1 MIENSNNEVKTI
13 NNMVEKPQERI
24 EEYHAQLTPEEEQA
38 IQYEKMAK
46 RLDDIQNDCF
56 RNPFLTSTQKVAF
69 SQKIRPVIGHCTGKV
84 RYLRGEITPEEI
96 KRNKEEM
103 AKRRDERNANKR
115 N

>member
-1 MIENSNNEVKTI
+1 MID
-13 NNMVEKPQERI
+13 NNMVNKPQETI
-24 EEYHAQLTPEEEQA
+24 NEYHAQLTAKEEQA

-46 RLDDIQNDCF
+46 RLDNLQNEWF
-56 RNPFLTSTQKVAF
+56 NNPFLTATQKVSF

-103 AKRRDERNANKR
+103 EKRRDERNANKK

>member
-1 MIENSNNEVKTI
+1 MDNNIV
-13 NNMVEKPQERI
+13 NKPQEI
-24 EEYHAQLTPEEEQA
+24 INEYHAQLTAKEEQA

-46 RLDDIQNDCF
+46 RLDDIQNECF
-56 RNPFLTSTQKVAF
+56 RNPILTSTQKVAF

-103 AKRRDERNANKR
+103 DKKRNERNANKR
-115 N
+115 D

>member
-1 MIENSNNEVKTI
+1 MDNNIV
-13 NNMVEKPQERI
+13 NKPQEI
-24 EEYHAQLTPEEEQA
+24 INEYHAQLTAKEEQA

-46 RLDDIQNDCF
+46 RLDDIQNECF
-56 RNPFLTSTQKVAF
+56 RNPILTSTQKVAF

-96 KRNKEEM
+96 KRNKEEID
-103 AKRRDERNANKR
+103 KRRDERNANKK

>member
-1 MIENSNNEVKTI
+1 MLDNNVVG
-13 NNMVEKPQERI
+13 NPLEKF

-56 RNPFLTSTQKVAF
+56 RNPILTSSQKVAF
-69 SQKIRPVIGHCTGKV
+69 SQKIRPVIGHCTGKI

-96 KRNKEEM
+96 KKNKEEM
-103 AKRRDERNANKR
+103 AKKHDKKV
-115 N
+115 

>member
-1 MIENSNNEVKTI
+1 MIEN

-24 EEYHAQLTPEEEQA
+24 EEYHAPLTPEEEQA
-38 IQYEKMAK
+38 IQYEKIAK
-46 RLDDIQNDCF
+46 RLDDIQNECF
-56 RNPFLTSTQKVAF
+56 RSPILTSTQKVAF